1 MSYEEIPITQEYLR
15 EILDYNPETGL
26 FIWKIN
32 RGRLC
37 KKGNIAGSIDSWGHL
52 QICIN
57 SRKRLAH
64 RLAWLYVYGTEPK
77 QQIDHIDG
85 NKQNN
90 AISNLRDVNQTLNQQ
105 NRTRARKDSSSG
117 LMGVI
122 KDGSKY
128 KAQIKAHKKTFYLG
142 MFQTAQEAFEA
153 YKQAKLQL
161 HGIAI

>member
-37 KKGNIAGSIDSWGHL
+37 KKGNTAGSIDSWGHL

-105 NRTRARKDSSSG
+105 NRTKARKDSSSG
-117 LMGVI
+117 LMGVT
-122 KDGSKY
+122 KEGSKY